1 MSPTFE
7 FNSLENHHEVD
18 PHFLSAHRT
27 KDFDLY
33 IEVLEELTQLLVFF
47 HGPSFTPS
55 GFLLASLTWR
65 LWVLEKSSSIS
76 LGQWPMNSLML
87 KGLGRA
93 VGLTDNPAWLRHWLV
108 AGPDQAC
115 LLNAFEKQL
124 IANSEETQGL
134 HHERYAS
141 VLQRM

>member
-55 GFLLASLTWR
+55 GFLLASLT
-65 LWVLEKSSSIS
+65 
-76 LGQWPMNSLML
+76 
-87 KGLGRA
+87 
-93 VGLTDNPAWLRHWLV
+93 
-108 AGPDQAC
+108 
-115 LLNAFEKQL
+115 
-124 IANSEETQGL
+124 
-134 HHERYAS
+134 
-141 VLQRM
+141 